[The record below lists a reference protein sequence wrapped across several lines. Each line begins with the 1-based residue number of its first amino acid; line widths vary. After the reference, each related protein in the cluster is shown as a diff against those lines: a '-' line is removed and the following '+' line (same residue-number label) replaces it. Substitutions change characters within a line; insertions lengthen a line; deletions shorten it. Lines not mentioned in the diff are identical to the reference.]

1 MRLSGKNRPF
11 GGLFTLRLWSEEMC
25 QTGKCPYEDYIGDC
39 QLQRDLGKTPE
50 DAFCYDE
57 PMYGSPW
64 RDQLKVEKPVIKK
77 GRYRILDL
85 T

>member
-1 MRLSGKNRPF
+1 
-11 GGLFTLRLWSEEMC
+11 MC

-39 QLQRDLGKTPE
+39 KLHHALGELPK
-50 DAFCYDE
+50 DAFCYEE
-57 PMYGSPW
+57 PINGSP
-64 RDQLKVEKPVIKK
+64 LKVEKLVIKK